1 MEILDETP
9 SPEQKTPEVG
19 NRLAMMAL
27 DHILFSV
34 AGAIIML
41 PILFVSFFATLKE
54 GGPNPATGGQ
64 AIFGGIQVMLV
75 LSAFIMAIYLN
86 KDAINGC
93 SLAKRILGAR
103 VVNMSDGQTASP
115 MKCMIRNL
123 TLILWLFWP
132 IEALLALLTSDRR
145 RLGDYLAGTRVV
157 MQAPDNPP
165 PALDWGK
172 ILLSYLVGVGLLV
185 LLMLPVYFMM
195 GILENKAKENVGMYD
210 NSSMDDGETSNE
222 TTLASEMDA
231 SLAVMLEPVLSDYL
245 SDISVQTTEQ
255 SADNY
260 VVDISG
266 FALTDDL
273 MNDDDQLDVL
283 KKMAQKTLEVKL
295 PEASLPV
302 TGRIVIRS
310 ADTKSKEMRILS
322 F

>member
-19 NRLAMMAL
+19 NRLAMMVL

-41 PILFVSFFATLKE
+41 PIWFVFIFSTLKE

-75 LSAFIMAIYLN
+75 LYAFIMAIYLN
-86 KDAINGC
+86 KDAINGR
-93 SLAKRILGAR
+93 SPAKRILGAR

-115 MKCMIRNL
+115 LKCLLRNI
-123 TLILWLFWP
+123 TLIFWP

-165 PALDWGK
+165 ATLDWGK
-172 ILLSYLVGVGLLV
+172 ILLSYVAGVGLIG

-195 GILENKAKENVGMYD
+195 GFLENKAQENLELYD
-210 NSSMDDGETSNE
+210 NGSMDDGETSNE

-245 SDISVQTTEQ
+245 SDISVQTMEQ
-255 SADNY
+255 GADNY

-266 FALTDDL
+266 IALNDDL
-273 MNDDDQLDVL
+273 MNDDEQLDML
-283 KKMAQKTLEVKL
+283 KKMAQKTLEAKL
-295 PEASLPV
+295 PAASLPV
-302 TGRIVIRS
+302 KGRIVIRS
-310 ADTKSKEMRILS
+310 ADTESKEMRILS